1 MSHRTQIVLT
11 DDLYARLQQES
22 ARSGATLAELVRR
35 AVARTYGGAG
45 TASPL
50 EVLETTFGA
59 WGDRDEDGAAH
70 VERFRPGLARRLA
83 R

>member
-11 DDLYARLQQES
+11 DELYARLREES

-35 AVARTYGGAG
+35 AVARTYLEGGGAD
-45 TASPL
+45 AAD
-50 EVLETTFGA
+50 VLRATFGA
-59 WGDRDEDGAAH
+59 WNGRDRDGAAY
-70 VERFRPGLARRLA
+70 VDALRPGLGRRLA